1 MRLLSTLLVTSALA
15 VVGGEFPVGSRL
27 ASFELDDHGKTHT
40 VSLASGQP
48 TAVIFT
54 SVQCPVSNAY
64 NERMNAV
71 YKDYSG
77 KGVNFTFVNA
87 NATETADTVDRHASS
102 NGWNF
107 TVYKDSGNRL
117 ADKLNAQVTPEVFLF
132 DKTGTLVYHGRIDD
146 SQKVA
151 NIKSQDFRAALDAVL
166 AGKPVA
172 VREAK
177 AFGCTIKRV
186 RSSS

>member
-1 MRLLSTLLVTSALA
+1 MRFLSTFLVSGALA
-15 VVGGEFPVGSRL
+15 FAGEFTVGSTL
-27 ASFELDDHGKTHT
+27 ASIEVDDHGKAHT
-40 VSLASGQP
+40 VLLASGKP

-54 SVQCPVSNAY
+54 STQCPVSNAY

-87 NATETADTVDRHASS
+87 NATETAENVDRHASS

-107 TVYKDSGNRL
+107 RVYKDPQNRL

-146 SQKVA
+146 SQNEAK
-151 NIKSQDFRAALDAVL
+151 IKTRDFRAALDALL

-172 VREAK
+172 VSEAK